1 MLVSK
6 LSKKNAIFHII
17 STFVFVKPGII
28 AWENNLRLH
37 SIICFIVIVSS
48 IFYSSIR
55 FFDKS
60 RHNII
65 LENDKR
71 WSKILILMNLF
82 RYINNQNYDIKPII
96 FCSLAFILYKCE
108 TDIKKY
114 TLFHPFWRL
123 FSAIGT
129 YYIVK

>member
-17 STFVFVKPGII
+17 STFVFVKPGMFGNFN
-28 AWENNLRLH
+28 A